1 MKTPCEI
8 NVKLIIPA
16 VRAVIV
22 QELHEKYRKTQNE
35 IANLLGLT
43 QPSVSHY
50 LRGERGAKG
59 LEIVRSQ
66 PAFKSVNDLIEKLI
80 TTEMSGIEVIKA
92 ICVICMM
99 IRSKFVEKYLP
110 DIDTSSILDCDKIPF
125 CK

>member
-22 QELHEKYRKTQNE
+22 QELHEKYGKNQNE
-35 IANLLGLT
+35 IASLLGLT

-50 LRGERGAKG
+50 LRGERGARG
-59 LEIVRSQ
+59 LEIVREQ
-66 PAFKSVNDLIEKLI
+66 PAFKSVQDLIEKLI
-80 TTEMSGIEVIKA
+80 GNKMSDMEVIKE
-92 ICVICMM
+92 ICIICMM
-99 IRSKFVEKYLP
+99 IRPKFVEKYLEGVDP
-110 DIDTSSILDCDKIPF
+110 ASILDCDKIPF